1 MITKEQL
8 DTANEMIKK
17 IDFKGKGYA
26 LVASRVSAFR
36 AICPRGR
43 ITTDILSLENGVVT
57 MKATVYDDDDRELAN
72 GYAQEKEGASYIN
85 KTSFIEN
92 CVPLDTEILTQ
103 NGWKYY
109 YQLKNGEN
117 VLSLN
122 METKKIEY
130 CKLLK
135 VNIHENRPIIELKTS
150 RFETRCTPQHKWI
163 VRSQYSD
170 IHKEET
176 LNIKTSEKI
185 VQNILQIDVVPSE
198 MGRKLGWLMCDCEII
213 RTKNGMPSTAY
224 ISQSKHIDD
233 VKELFGE
240 PSTKS
245 KLNENWKENYEWII
259 PSDVVRNILGYFNI
273 SSYSDL
279 MLSMLTADISDVAG
293 CYQSMMLAD
302 GESRGFSS
310 TYLELVEAVQVM
322 CARLGI
328 STGKIKSRLCKLST
342 RPVYTLS
349 IKKTDGAWFSEIKIK
364 DIPPTDVWCPTTENG
379 TWFMRQGNFVTLT
392 SNCETSAIGRALG
405 NLGIG
410 SDENISS
417 AEELANAVLNQ
428 NTDAIPKKQEK
439 KPTKSDD
446 QKNAEMVAGVNPLL
460 LPDGKGMTKERMDF
474 LHQEIERT
482 GINNSVLLG
491 FAKVQKYEDMN
502 EATYIALMNK
512 LAITKDKA

>member
-92 CVPLDTEILTQ
+92 C
-103 NGWKYY
+103 
-109 YQLKNGEN
+109 
-117 VLSLN
+117 
-122 METKKIEY
+122 
-130 CKLLK
+130 
-135 VNIHENRPIIELKTS
+135 
-150 RFETRCTPQHKWI
+150 
-163 VRSQYSD
+163 
-170 IHKEET
+170 
-176 LNIKTSEKI
+176 
-185 VQNILQIDVVPSE
+185 
-198 MGRKLGWLMCDCEII
+198 
-213 RTKNGMPSTAY
+213 
-224 ISQSKHIDD
+224 
-233 VKELFGE
+233 
-240 PSTKS
+240 
-245 KLNENWKENYEWII
+245 
-259 PSDVVRNILGYFNI
+259 
-273 SSYSDL
+273 
-279 MLSMLTADISDVAG
+279 
-293 CYQSMMLAD
+293 
-302 GESRGFSS
+302 
-310 TYLELVEAVQVM
+310 
-322 CARLGI
+322 
-328 STGKIKSRLCKLST
+328 
-342 RPVYTLS
+342 
-349 IKKTDGAWFSEIKIK
+349 
-364 DIPPTDVWCPTTENG
+364 
-379 TWFMRQGNFVTLT
+379 
-392 SNCETSAIGRALG
+392 ETSAIGRALG

-428 NTDAIPKKQEK
+428 NTDAKPKKQEK
-439 KPTKSDD
+439 KSTKTDD

-512 LAITKDKA
+512 LRITPDKK